1 MWDAA
6 FLAFHV
12 MGAVVSAAQIPG
24 KDLQS
29 IKSSS
34 EINTKKPSDEG
45 KNGNGTE
52 ELTPGKHTDAAEFM
66 GTSPSLVK

>member
-12 MGAVVSAAQIPG
+12 MGAAVSAAQIPG

-29 IKSSS
+29 IKCSS

-45 KNGNGTE
+45 GNVNGPE
-52 ELTPGKHTDAAEFM
+52 ELTLGKHTDAAEFM
-66 GTSPSLVK
+66 GTSP